1 MNTTRPTQTQS
12 GDSLVWEGID
22 LPRVPPGVYQAV
34 CVAWQGPQWVRA
46 FQRWCLRLEFSLL
59 ADGSLV
65 SRFYNLGNDRTR
77 KSHGRRSLF
86 YAVWCL
92 ANGEPPHKGQK
103 MTLDTFTEAG
113 LIYTVRVADSVNDER
128 GGRKPG
134 ALVYSRVTD
143 VLRVERI

>member
-1 MNTTRPTQTQS
+1 
-12 GDSLVWEGID
+12 
-22 LPRVPPGVYQAV
+22 
-34 CVAWQGPQWVRA
+34 
-46 FQRWCLRLEFSLL
+46 
-59 ADGSLV
+59 
-65 SRFYNLGNDRTR
+65 
-77 KSHGRRSLF
+77 
-86 YAVWCL
+86 
-92 ANGEPPHKGQK
+92 